1 MVCPTGGF
9 GGTFGGP
16 TVAVA
21 GTAGTIAGVV
31 GTTDVAGG
39 IGVGTIT
46 GVSCA
51 CGVAAGVG
59 IVVWFVVIFLVSFN
73 CFFAPQRLAVLRA
86 YLSPRRK
93 VRGVNGASFNLFT
106 FMIEGWL
113 PYWKAL
119 LFIGLRCGHLNFA
132 LSQDRRFRL
141 FRLLFSDWN
150 PGWSTVD
157 QPFLLIEGLSL
168 ERNLPLNARGS
179 RFFALKEGFPEFHD
193 VIREQLGA
201 ILAPPYGPAQ
211 NVPGRGADHRDSL
224 GFKRS
229 GFRYCPAMPDR
240 VVHFHNKAG
249 VCNGV
254 PLSREASDSHPLA
267 RFEQ

>member
-16 TVAVA
+16 TGAVA
-21 GTAGTIAGVV
+21 GTVGTIADTVGFGADGGAVSVV
-31 GTTDVAGG
+31 
-39 IGVGTIT
+39 VGTIT

-51 CGVAAGVG
+51 GGVAAGVG

-73 CFFAPQRLAVLRA
+73 CFFAPQCLAVLRA

-113 PYWKAL
+113 PCWKT
-119 LFIGLRCGHLNFA
+119 LFFSSLRCRHRRFV
-132 LSQDRRFRL
+132 LSQDWRFRL

-150 PGWSTVD
+150 PSWSTVD

-168 ERNLPLNARGS
+168 ERNLP
-179 RFFALKEGFPEFHD
+179 
-193 VIREQLGA
+193 
-201 ILAPPYGPAQ
+201 
-211 NVPGRGADHRDSL
+211 
-224 GFKRS
+224 
-229 GFRYCPAMPDR
+229 
-240 VVHFHNKAG
+240 
-249 VCNGV
+249 
-254 PLSREASDSHPLA
+254 
-267 RFEQ
+267 